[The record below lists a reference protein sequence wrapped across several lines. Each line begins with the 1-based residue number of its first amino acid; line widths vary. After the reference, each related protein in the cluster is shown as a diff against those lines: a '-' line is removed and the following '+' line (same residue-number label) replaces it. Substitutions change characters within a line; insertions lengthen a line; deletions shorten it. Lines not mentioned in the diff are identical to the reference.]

1 MSRIWTEDTRAN
13 LEFLLKEGY
22 KVPKIAKLMVISPAS
37 IYNELK
43 VTLTEE
49 EYADRRFNKYTAET
63 AWKMERKNRSRKVE
77 IDEAE

>member
-1 MSRIWTEDTRAN
+1 MSRIWTEDKRAD

-22 KVPKIAKLMVISPAS
+22 KVPKIAKMMGISPAT

-49 EYADRRFNKYTAET
+49 EYADRRFSKYTAEM
-63 AWKMERKNRSRKVE
+63 AWQMERKTRSRKVNANE
-77 IDEAE
+77 SE